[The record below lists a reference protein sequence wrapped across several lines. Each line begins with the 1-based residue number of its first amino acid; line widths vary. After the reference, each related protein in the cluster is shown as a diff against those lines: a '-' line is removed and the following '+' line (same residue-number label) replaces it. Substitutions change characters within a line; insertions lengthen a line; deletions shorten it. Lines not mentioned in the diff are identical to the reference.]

1 MLYFTGA
8 TEITKFNAAR
18 TLREREIKL
27 CLTSQNV
34 TDPFLSD
41 TRFYFDGSERV
52 QGSERDL
59 NDSNTTDT
67 IYFRNKVGIFF
78 SYVISVSVQH
88 QSAKNLVC
96 CLSILASLPMFH
108 FFANHFF

>member
-67 IYFRNKVGIFF
+67 IYFRKKVGILFLRDF
-78 SYVISVSVQH
+78 VSVQH